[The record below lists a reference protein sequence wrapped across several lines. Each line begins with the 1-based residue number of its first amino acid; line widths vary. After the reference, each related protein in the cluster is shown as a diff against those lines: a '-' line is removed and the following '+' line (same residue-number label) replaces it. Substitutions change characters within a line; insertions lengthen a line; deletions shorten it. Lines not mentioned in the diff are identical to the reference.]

1 MQQAG
6 HSQTSRP
13 QTDSPGWRIGQQ
25 VSVKASCV
33 FLLMQDLVH
42 LRIL

>member
-1 MQQAG
+1 MRQAA

-13 QTDSPGWRIGQQ
+13 QTGSPGQRMGQE

-42 LRIL
+42 LRIF